1 MFTQKDYKNF
11 IDDAGGKYQYILI
24 HNKGAKMLG
33 SSNSKNEAREEA
45 LENLQP
51 YMKFVLGKLIYLQTI
66 KVVPKKDL
74 KSQEEVIFKILG
86 GPIEFSLDR
95 ILIESPTRLKNTGGA
110 PGAVNR
116 AYITNKYL
124 NKYKKIDER
133 TILDFPYKFHNK
145 LTQRFSPLDVN
156 IYDDIY
162 YTQIEEKNKKEKE
175 KEEEIKKILE
185 KRKAKHEEYEKD
197 FIQRMNRKK

>member
-1 MFTQKDYKNF
+1 MFTQKEYKNF
-11 IDDAGGKYQYILI
+11 IDDAGGKYQYILV
-24 HNKGAKMLG
+24 HNKGVKLLG
-33 SSNSKNEAREEA
+33 SSNSKNEARQEA
-45 LENLQP
+45 LEYLQP
-51 YMKFVLGKLIYLQTI
+51 YMKMVLGKLIYLQTI

-74 KSQEEVIFKILG
+74 KSQEKTTLKILG

-110 PGAVNR
+110 PRVNR
-116 AYITNKYL
+116 AYITDKYL

-145 LTQRFSPLDVN
+145 LTESFSPFDVN
-156 IYDDIY
+156 RYDDIY
-162 YTQIEEKNKKEKE
+162 YTRIEEKNKKEKE

-185 KRKAKHEEYEKD
+185 RRKAKHEEYEKS
-197 FIQRMNRKK
+197 FIERMNRNK